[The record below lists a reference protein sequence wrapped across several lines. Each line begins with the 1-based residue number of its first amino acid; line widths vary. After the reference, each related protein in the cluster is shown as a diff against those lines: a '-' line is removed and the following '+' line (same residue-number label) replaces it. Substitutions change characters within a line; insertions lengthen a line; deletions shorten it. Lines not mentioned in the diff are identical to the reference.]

1 VTEHILPDDLAN
13 GLVDGT
19 APAASI
25 PEHFRAAAD
34 LLSATHQPA
43 SAAELAGMDEAVR
56 LFTSTISSASGRT
69 KSHTSGVT
77 SMFTARLTKRTAAVV
92 FATLLTAGTAA
103 AAAGGVIPTP
113 FTSPSD
119 DISTTL
125 ADITS
130 TSVDVATS
138 SSLDDSAAAV
148 TSSSVDDHGVD
159 PEVESEADI
168 THDQCEAVTKG
179 TATDADQASLR
190 SQAAAMGVT
199 LDAFCMLADAANGEH
214 GTEIEAGDD
223 HGAGD
228 AAGHEA
234 GDDHGAGDAAGHDG
248 GSPSSVAGQRGDHG
262 ADDHGAGNHAA
273 DDHGAGDT
281 HTSVPVASTPTASVP
296 TTSNAPSTSVR
307 AGDTGKGDTGKGG
320 KGADDRTHG

>member
-1 VTEHILPDDLAN
+1 MTEHILPDDLAN

-130 TSVDVATS
+130 TSADAATS
-138 SSLDDSAAAV
+138 SSLDDAAAAV

-159 PEVESEADI
+159 PAVESEADI

-228 AAGHEA
+228 AAGHDA

-262 ADDHGAGNHAA
+262 ADDHGS
-273 DDHGAGDT
+273 GDT
-281 HTSVPVASTPTASVP
+281 HTSVPVASAPTASDP

-320 KGADDRTHG
+320 TGKGGKGADDRTHG